1 MANDELTD
9 HVVEARARLDGLRPT
24 VEAGA
29 PWPLA
34 ERFDHAPEASW
45 GPNEVLAH
53 LAEMVGFWD
62 GELSRIVAAGGGE
75 PVPFGRITTDAARLA
90 VIERDRTLPPGEL
103 FDRMSAKLDV
113 FLDHW
118 SSWPPEARERVGL
131 HPRLGEVTVAAG
143 AERFIAGH
151 LVDHADQLESSLG
164 ASRPGA

>member
-1 MANDELTD
+1 MPNDELVD
-9 HVVEARARLDGLRPT
+9 HADGARARLEALRPA
-24 VEAGA
+24 VEAGV

-45 GPNEVLAH
+45 GPQEVLAH

-62 GELSRIVAAGGGE
+62 GELARIVAHGGGE
-75 PVPFGRITTDAARLA
+75 PVPFGRVSTDAARLA
-90 VIERDRTLPPGEL
+90 VIERDRTLPPGQL
-103 FDRMSAKLDV
+103 FDLMWSRLDV

-118 SSWPPEARERVGL
+118 SSWSSEARDRVGL

-143 AERFIAGH
+143 AERFIASH

-164 ASRPGA
+164 VSQTHD